1 MPYIEFT
8 SKHPINKGWSCDQ
21 KFCVTTQDNTKYLL
35 RVTPFDKS
43 ANRSEMF
50 RMQQK
55 AASLGIPMCKPVEFG
70 TCEEGIYILQTWID
84 GEDAEDRIPEL
95 SDTEQYSYGL
105 EAGHI
110 LQKIHSIP
118 APETQEDWE
127 IRFNRKMDCK

>member
-50 RMQQK
+50 RMQKKQ
-55 AASLGIPMCKPVEFG
+55 
-70 TCEEGIYILQTWID
+70 
-84 GEDAEDRIPEL
+84 R
-95 SDTEQYSYGL
+95 
-105 EAGHI
+105 H
-110 LQKIHSIP
+110 
-118 APETQEDWE
+118 WE
-127 IRFNRKMDCK
+127 SPCANR